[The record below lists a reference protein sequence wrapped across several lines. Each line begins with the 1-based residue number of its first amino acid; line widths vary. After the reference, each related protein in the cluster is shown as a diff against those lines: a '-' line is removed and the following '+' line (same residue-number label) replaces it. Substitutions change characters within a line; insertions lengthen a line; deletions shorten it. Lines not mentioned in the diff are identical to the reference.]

1 MRHASLALLGAS
13 VQLGAL
19 GDVDTPLTHAAVSV
33 DDIAADH
40 YWRMSTQARDL
51 LAAAEKARQRY
62 CEVKGLRF
70 SRIEPTELAGA
81 FKPTA
86 MIPETL
92 TTVAQV
98 QTRMA
103 MAPDSRPPQRGW

>member
-1 MRHASLALLGAS
+1 MRHASLALLGAA

-51 LAAAEKARQRY
+51 LAMAEQARRRY
-62 CEVKGLRF
+62 CEVKGLTF
-70 SRIEPTELAGA
+70 SRIEPTELAKA
-81 FKPTA
+81 FKPTEA
-86 MIPETL
+86 IPET
-92 TTVAQV
+92 